1 MHHTGPYPT
10 NPDLQDQPC
19 AARPLTSGG
28 NIKYPTKPEH
38 TISMSYYRS
47 VLFIGL
53 LAASVFVVCSVEPRT
68 LHAEA
73 INLSHQTERPLTIPA
88 IREWRS
94 TAGWFLL
101 NSNSRI
107 VVSSSAPCELNDTA
121 RLFAGELK
129 SISGQAVALSVQ
141 QNPIPREG
149 DILLAVDPENQT
161 LGDEGYNISV
171 GPYIAVRARK
181 SAGVFYGT
189 RTILQIIHQSGSG
202 KGIML
207 PKGDIR
213 DWPRYQERGLMI
225 DIARKYFTP
234 QWLQQRVLDLA
245 YLKMNYLHLHIS
257 DNEGF
262 GIENSYSFCPPEG
275 GVLSEK
281 EVRHL
286 IAVAQRYYITVVPEI
301 DMPGHMGAILCDD
314 QYAQFRLKGLFG
326 ITNDSV
332 LDITSKEA
340 REFAKKLIHKY
351 SRLFPGKYW
360 HMGADEVF
368 LFPWEAWLY
377 PSFENHAK
385 EKYGPTAS
393 TKDTINDF
401 VNEIDTF
408 VNRQDSNHMSLRVWN
423 DQVGVGVPQSAIA
436 ADVTVDWW
444 TDFSLS
450 ESDPWEPKQIVVAG
464 NHIMNNGYWPTYYD
478 TGGFFHPPNP
488 DMGTAY
494 ERWNVEQF
502 IGDRYFLPTAPSDPH
517 TLPSDKKQL
526 NLGAALNVWN
536 DQPNFVNED
545 DVSKAIFE
553 PLRVMAQKTWGSPA
567 LYSDFHSFQGA
578 IRTVGE
584 APPSQPYFCRCTK
597 RSARSF
603 SQ

>member
-1 MHHTGPYPT
+1 
-10 NPDLQDQPC
+10 
-19 AARPLTSGG
+19 
-28 NIKYPTKPEH
+28 
-38 TISMSYYRS
+38 MSYYRS
-47 VLFIGL
+47 VPFIGL

-68 LHAEA
+68 LHAGA
-73 INLSHQTERPLTIPA
+73 INLSHQNERPLTIPA
-88 IREWRS
+88 IRDWRS

-107 VVSSSAPCELNDTA
+107 VVSSSAPSELKRTA
-121 RLFAGELK
+121 KLFAGELR
-129 SISGQAVALSVQ
+129 SISGRAVAKIVQ

-149 DILLAVDPENQT
+149 DILLAIDPEDQT
-161 LGDEGYNISV
+161 LGDEGYNISI
-171 GPYIAVRARK
+171 GPYIAVRAPK

-189 RTILQIIHQSGSG
+189 RTVLQIIHQSASG
-202 KGIML
+202 KGM

-213 DWPRYQERGLMI
+213 DWPQYQERGLMI

-262 GIENSYSFCPPEG
+262 GIESRHPGFCRPGDKVKYPLADACRCKPTAKS
-275 GVLSEK
+275 GVLSK
-281 EVRHL
+281 QEVTDL
-286 IAVAQRYYITVVPEI
+286 ITMAQRYYITVVPEI
-301 DMPGHMGAILCDD
+301 DMPGHMGAILCNDK
-314 QYAQFRLKGLFG
+314 YAGFRLKGLLG
-326 ITNDSV
+326 IPNYHV
-332 LDITSKEA
+332 LDITSKKA
-340 REFAKKLIHKY
+340 RDFAKELIHEY
-351 SRLFPGKYW
+351 YGPRCSGSLCRPLFPGKYW

-368 LFPWEAWLY
+368 PFPGEVWLY
-377 PSFENHAK
+377 PSFEKYAK
-385 EKYGPTAS
+385 EKFDDPTAS

-408 VNRQDSNHMSLRVWN
+408 VNPNHMSHVLRVWN
-423 DQVGVGVPQSAIA
+423 DQVGVGVPKSAIA
-436 ADVTVDWW
+436 EDVTVDWW
-444 TDFSLS
+444 TDFPN
-450 ESDPWEPKQIVVAG
+450 DPWEPTQIVRAR
-464 NHIMNNGYWPTYYD
+464 HDIMNHGWWPTYYV

-494 ERWNVEQF
+494 ERWSVEQF
-502 IGDRYFLPTAPSDPH
+502 IGDLYFLPTAPSPPH
-517 TLPSDKKQL
+517 ILPPEKKQL

-567 LYSDFHSFQGA
+567 LYSDFHSFRGA

-584 APPSQPYFCRCTK
+584 PPSQPYFCRCTK

>member
-1 MHHTGPYPT
+1 
-10 NPDLQDQPC
+10 
-19 AARPLTSGG
+19 
-28 NIKYPTKPEH
+28 
-38 TISMSYYRS
+38 MSYYRS

-53 LAASVFVVCSVEPRT
+53 LAASVFVVCSVETRT
-68 LHAEA
+68 LHAEG
-73 INLSHQTERPLTIPA
+73 INLSRQNKRPVTIPA

-107 VVSSSAPCELNDTA
+107 VVSSSSSAPFELRRTA
-121 RLFAGELK
+121 KLFAGELK
-129 SISGQAVALSVQ
+129 SISGQAVAVIVQ

-149 DILLAVDPENQT
+149 DILLAIAPENQT
-161 LGDEGYNISV
+161 LGDEGYNISI
-171 GPYIAVRARK
+171 GPYIAIRARK

-189 RTILQIIHQSGSG
+189 RTVLQIIHQSTSG

-207 PKGDIR
+207 PRGDIR
-213 DWPRYQERGLMI
+213 DWPQYQERGLMI

-234 QWLQQRVLDLA
+234 QWLKQRVLDLA

-262 GIENSYSFCPPEG
+262 GIESSHPGFCRPGDVHPLAAACPCSPSAKS
-275 GVLSEK
+275 GVLK
-281 EVRHL
+281 KAEVRDL
-286 IAVAQRYYITVVPEI
+286 ITMAQRYFITVVPEI
-301 DMPGHMGAILCDD
+301 DMPGHMGAILCDKP
-314 QYAQFRLKGLFG
+314 YARFRLKGLFG
-326 ITNDSV
+326 IPNDSV

-340 REFAKKLIHKY
+340 REFAKGLIDEY
-351 SRLFPGKYW
+351 IGLFPGKYW
-360 HMGADEVF
+360 HMGADEV
-368 LFPWEAWLY
+368 LFPWEAWLF

-393 TKDTINDF
+393 IKDTINDF

-408 VNRQDSNHMSLRVWN
+408 IHRQHSKSRVLRVWN
-423 DQVGVGVPQSAIA
+423 DQVGNGVPKSAIA
-436 ADVTVDWW
+436 EDVTVDWW
-444 TDFSLS
+444 TDFPG
-450 ESDPWEPKQIVVAG
+450 DPWLPTPIVG
-464 NHIMNNGYWPTYYD
+464 GDHHIMNNGYWPTYYD

-494 ERWNVEQF
+494 ESWSVEQF
-502 IGDRYFLPTAPSDPH
+502 MGDFYFLPTAPSHPH
-517 TLPSDKKQL
+517 TLPPDKKRL

-536 DQPNFVNED
+536 DQPNFVNEV
-545 DVSKAIFE
+545 DVSNAIFE

-584 APPSQPYFCRCTK
+584 APPPQPYFGRFGTK

>member
-1 MHHTGPYPT
+1 MPVQGTGWELLIFAKIGET
-10 NPDLQDQPC
+10 GEDGRLV
-19 AARPLTSGG
+19 T
-28 NIKYPTKPEH
+28 IKMF
-38 TISMSYYRS
+38 MSYYRS
-47 VLFIGL
+47 VLFIRL
-53 LAASVFVVCSVEPRT
+53 LTASVFVVCSVEPRT

-73 INLSHQTERPLTIPA
+73 INLSHQSARPLTIPA

-107 VVSSSAPCELNDTA
+107 VVSSSAPSELKDTA
-121 RLFAGELK
+121 ELFAGELK
-129 SISGQAVALSVQ
+129 SISGLAVAEIVQ

-149 DILLAVDPENQT
+149 DILLAIDPENRT
-161 LGDEGYNISV
+161 LGEEGYNISI
-171 GPYIAVRARK
+171 GPYIAIRAPK

-189 RTILQIIHQSGSG
+189 RTVLQIIHQSASG

-213 DWPRYQERGLMI
+213 DRPQYQERGLMI

-234 QWLQQRVLDLA
+234 QWLRRRVLDLA

-262 GIENSYSFCPPEG
+262 GIENHRGFCPPEG
-275 GVLSEK
+275 GVLK
-281 EVRHL
+281 KIEVSDL
-286 IAVAQRYYITVVPEI
+286 IKMAQLYYITVVPEI
-301 DMPGHMGAILCDD
+301 DMPGHMGAILCNNR
-314 QYAQFRLKGLFG
+314 YARFRLQGLFG
-326 ITNDSV
+326 ITNNSV

-340 REFAKKLIHKY
+340 REFAKELIVKY
-351 SRLFPGKYW
+351 SGLFPGKYW
-360 HMGADEVF
+360 HMGADEV

-377 PSFENHAK
+377 PSFENYAK
-385 EKYGPTAS
+385 KKYGPTAS

-408 VNRQDSNHMSLRVWN
+408 VHRQHSNNMSHALRVWN
-423 DQVGVGVPQSAIA
+423 DQVGDGVPKSAIA
-436 ADVTVDWW
+436 EDVTVDWW
-444 TDFSLS
+444 TDFSLLS
-450 ESDPWEPKQIVVAG
+450 ESKLWDDPTNIVGAG
-464 NHIMNNGYWPTYYD
+464 HHIMNHGWWPTYYV
-478 TGGFFHPPNP
+478 TGGFIHPPNP
-488 DMGTAY
+488 DMRTAY
-494 ERWNVEQF
+494 ESWSVEQF
-502 IGDRYFLPTAPSDPH
+502 IGDFYLLSTAHSRPH
-517 TLPSDKKQL
+517 TLPHGKKWL

-536 DQPNFVNED
+536 DHPNFVNEV
-545 DVSKAIFE
+545 DVSNAIFE

-584 APPSQPYFCRCTK
+584 APPQPLFGRFGTK

>member
-1 MHHTGPYPT
+1 
-10 NPDLQDQPC
+10 
-19 AARPLTSGG
+19 
-28 NIKYPTKPEH
+28 
-38 TISMSYYRS
+38 MSYYRS

-73 INLSHQTERPLTIPA
+73 INLSHHNERPLTIPA

-94 TAGWFLL
+94 SAGWFLL

-107 VVSSSAPCELNDTA
+107 VVSSSAPSELNCTA
-121 RLFAGELK
+121 KLFAGELR
-129 SISGQAVALSVQ
+129 SISGQAVPVIVQ

-149 DILLAVDPENQT
+149 DILLAIAPENQT
-161 LGDEGYNISV
+161 LGDEGYSISI

-189 RTILQIIHQSGSG
+189 RTLLQIIHQSASD
-202 KGIML
+202 KGVML

-213 DWPRYQERGLMI
+213 DWPQYQERGLMI

-234 QWLQQRVLDLA
+234 QWLQRRVLDLA

-262 GIENSYSFCPPEG
+262 GIKSDHRGFCRPER
-275 GVLSEK
+275 GVLSK
-281 EVRHL
+281 DEVRDL
-286 IAVAQRYYITVVPEI
+286 IAMAQRYYITVVPEI
-301 DMPGHMGAILCDD
+301 DMPGHMGAILCDNP
-314 QYAQFRLKGLFG
+314 YARFQLKGLFG
-326 ITNDSV
+326 ITNHYV

-340 REFAKKLIHKY
+340 REFAKKLIAEY
-351 SRLFPGKYW
+351 IGLFPGKYW

-368 LFPWEAWLY
+368 LFPWEAWLF

-401 VNEIDTF
+401 VNEIDAF
-408 VNRQDSNHMSLRVWN
+408 VRRQHSKSLRVWN
-423 DQVGVGVPQSAIA
+423 DQVGNGVPKSAIA

-444 TDFSLS
+444 TDFS
-450 ESDPWEPKQIVVAG
+450 SDNWLPKQIVRAG
-464 NHIMNNGYWPTYYD
+464 HHIMNHGWWPTYYV
-478 TGGFFHPPNP
+478 TGGFVHPPNP

-494 ERWNVEQF
+494 ESWSVEQF
-502 IGDRYFLPTAPSDPH
+502 IGNRYFLPTAPSDPH
-517 TLPSDKKQL
+517 ILPPGKKRL

-536 DQPNFVNED
+536 DEPNFVNEV
-545 DVSKAIFE
+545 DVSNAIFE

-584 APPSQPYFCRCTK
+584 APPISFRRVQTRLTSK
-597 RSARSF
+597 RPGGCAPRLR
-603 SQ
+603 

>member
-1 MHHTGPYPT
+1 
-10 NPDLQDQPC
+10 
-19 AARPLTSGG
+19 
-28 NIKYPTKPEH
+28 
-38 TISMSYYRS
+38 MSYYRS
-47 VLFIGL
+47 VPFIGL

-73 INLSHQTERPLTIPA
+73 VNLSHQNERPLTIPA
-88 IREWRS
+88 IRKWRS

-107 VVSSSAPCELNDTA
+107 IVSSSAPFKLEDTA
-121 RLFAGELK
+121 NLFAGELR
-129 SISGQAVALSVQ
+129 SISGQAVAVVVQ

-149 DILLAVDPENQT
+149 DILLAIDPENQT
-161 LGDEGYNISV
+161 LGDEGYNISI
-171 GPYIAVRARK
+171 GPYIALRARK

-189 RTILQIIHQSGSG
+189 RTLLQIVHQSASG
-202 KGIML
+202 KGLML
-207 PKGDIR
+207 PRGDIR
-213 DWPRYQERGLMI
+213 DWPQYPERGIMI

-262 GIENSYSFCPPEG
+262 GIKNDRCFCPPQG
-275 GVLSEK
+275 GVLK
-281 EVRHL
+281 KQEVRDL
-286 IAVAQRYYITVVPEI
+286 IAMAQRYYVTVVPEI
-301 DMPGHMGAILCDD
+301 DMPGHMGAILCDN
-314 QYAQFRLKGLFG
+314 QYARFRLKGLFG
-326 ITNDSV
+326 MTNSHV

-340 REFAKKLIHKY
+340 REFAKTIVVEY
-351 SRLFPGKYW
+351 SGLFPGKYW
-360 HMGADEVF
+360 HMGADEV

-377 PSFENHAK
+377 PSFENYAK

-408 VNRQDSNHMSLRVWN
+408 VHRQHSNHRSQLRVWN
-423 DQVGVGVPQSAIA
+423 DQVGVGVPKSAIN

-444 TDFSLS
+444 TDFPGA
-450 ESDPWEPKQIVVAG
+450 PWDPKQIVEAG
-464 NHIMNNGYWPTYYD
+464 HHIMNNGYWPTYYV
-478 TGGFFHPPNP
+478 TGVFHLPNP

-494 ERWNVEQF
+494 ESWSVEQF
-502 IGDRYFLPTAPSDPH
+502 IGDRYFLPNAPSKPH
-517 TLPSDKKQL
+517 TLPPDKKRL

-536 DQPNFVNED
+536 DQPNFANEV
-545 DVSKAIFE
+545 DVSNAIFE

-567 LYSDFHSFQGA
+567 LYSDFHSFQRA
-578 IRTVGE
+578 IRTVGK
-584 APPSQPYFCRCTK
+584 APPPQPYFRRFGTK

-603 SQ
+603 SQSGHRSGGACAKKSYVDSP